1 VRNCRATKQRLWLG
15 PDRHC
20 ASGGNA
26 FTNSGP
32 KCYANGNGYAFSLRA
47 DSVADTD
54 TDGNGDCD
62 SYGHGHPIG
71 DCHSHSYGDVYR
83 YNDTNA
89 QADTHAAI
97 CADGEASS
105 DSVAKAIVSPEQNL
119 SVTIIAGRTN
129 A

>member
-20 ASGGNA
+20 ACGGNA
-26 FTNSGP
+26 FTNSGAE
-32 KCYANGNGYAFSLRA
+32 CYANGNGYAFSLRA
-47 DSVADTD
+47 DSIADTD
-54 TDGNGDCD
+54 TDGDCDCD
-62 SYGHGHPIG
+62 SDSYGYGYGHPNGN
-71 DCHSHSYGDVYR
+71 CHSHSYGDV

-97 CADGEASS
+97 CADGAASS

-119 SVTIIAGRTN
+119 SLTI
-129 A
+129 